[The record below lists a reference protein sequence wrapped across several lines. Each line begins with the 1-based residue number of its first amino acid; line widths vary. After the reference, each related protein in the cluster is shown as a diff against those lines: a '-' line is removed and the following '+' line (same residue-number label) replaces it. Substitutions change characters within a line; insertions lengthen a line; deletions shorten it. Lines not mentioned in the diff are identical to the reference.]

1 MMFKFLG
8 ELGDFSRLTEDFDE
22 STYLTN
28 QRFIKTLNYAK
39 KSNVCDILSKVF
51 IFIYIIL
58 GRKEFGEFLLYIC
71 LSRKFTLRVRLIIRI
86 YN

>member
-39 KSNVCDILSKVF
+39 KSNVCDILSEEERSLVNF
-51 IFIYIIL
+51 YCTFAYQGSL
-58 GRKEFGEFLLYIC
+58 H
-71 LSRKFTLRVRLIIRI
+71 
-86 YN
+86 